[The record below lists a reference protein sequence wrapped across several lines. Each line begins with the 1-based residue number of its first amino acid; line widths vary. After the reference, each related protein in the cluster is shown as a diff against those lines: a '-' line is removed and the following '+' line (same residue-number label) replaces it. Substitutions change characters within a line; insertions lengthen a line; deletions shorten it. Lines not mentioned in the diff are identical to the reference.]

1 MRENHKKFLNHL
13 DDSTESVF
21 ISALYLYKK
30 GCSVKINAM
39 EKASS
44 HKDWKSCRDDGDL
57 EVYKNNNKYRVEVK
71 GLSADFTCA
80 EDWKYG
86 NKFIVCAKHSYDQA
100 KTKPYAY
107 MILNKNRTHV
117 AIVKTTTKNDWYV
130 EYRKDS
136 RYNDFGQECYFCPLD
151 KIEWRKL

>member
-1 MRENHKKFLNHL
+1 
-13 DDSTESVF
+13 
-21 ISALYLYKK
+21 
-30 GCSVKINAM
+30 M

>member
-57 EVYKNNNKYRVEVK
+57 EVYKNNNKY
-71 GLSADFTCA
+71 
-80 EDWKYG
+80 ED
-86 NKFIVCAKHSYDQA
+86 
-100 KTKPYAY
+100 
-107 MILNKNRTHV
+107 R
-117 AIVKTTTKNDWYV
+117 
-130 EYRKDS
+130 
-136 RYNDFGQECYFCPLD
+136 
-151 KIEWRKL
+151 